1 MTTEITPATIAA
13 TVAAEGLTALVR
25 ASMTGD
31 PWRGDVWTNFIL
43 IRDGLLAY
51 RRRWWLFGPKRLY
64 LTRKGK
70 AVRAILQEQSN
81 EG

>member
-1 MTTEITPATIAA
+1 MTPEITPADREAA
-13 TVAAEGLTALVR
+13 GLTALVR

-70 AVRAILQEQSN
+70 AVRAILQERSN